1 MAYAATL
8 MQSVRRHHPESRRVI
23 VLADLPRRFP
33 DLDLAADLV
42 DCQELGIPLME
53 NMALWYSILEFN
65 TAIKPFAFSHFLA
78 RGAKIVCYLD
88 PDIYVYRPLREL
100 FTALRVHEAALTP
113 HLLEPQGDQKEPS
126 DLTILKSGVYN
137 LGFLAVRDTKPV
149 RSLLRWWAD
158 QTFIHCRADIAEH
171 MFTDQRWMDMAP
183 GFLTRPLILRHP
195 GYNVAYWNI
204 GKRAVRRRQNRW
216 LAKDDELAFFHFSGF
231 NPGDPESFSKHQN
244 RLSLRDLGP
253 ATRLVEHYRAR
264 VLANQWRHHSR
275 LAYGFATFRDGRK
288 IEPTMRRYILRA
300 IDEGRLLKSDAL
312 VVPSN
317 YFDEPEPL
325 FADKGAYLT
334 RFMYQFWLDRSDLR
348 GAFDIRSP
356 AGLANYRRWF
366 LSQGAALGVS
376 AETIRAAM
384 PTRQTREDGTR
395 AGSETPFWPALAPRT
410 WPGAAGHAAA
420 YLSGDVIV
428 SRDGFRLPSQLA
440 LLWERRADLR
450 DKFDL
455 TDPASLQE
463 YVAWGLSDGVLQQAI
478 DPSLLS
484 DSFISYFAEHSR
496 LGDRYGDVPITR
508 GMLITQAINHDS
520 GLLQAGTRFPAE
532 AKGRIAHG
540 LWFAFVAP
548 RLFHWPRGMVTP
560 VRDYFQQLTDVTMD
574 GLQLNRGTVAVWEL
588 HPKLQRSFPL
598 IDEQSVESY
607 VRWLLFDGLPQ
618 LGLTLDDLDP
628 RLRYVLAR
636 RSPRLPD
643 INRLS
648 EMVHTANPDLQT
660 RFDLATSADRAALSR
675 WVERSLSAT
684 YPHLVTSPTRPA
696 RATEDR
702 ATIGLTGLWES
713 ASGRGEDV
721 RCSAKALDAVGFTDY
736 RIIDLQSG
744 KIFYPDGQV
753 APHGALRVDV
763 NIVHHNADTAVEDW
777 IALRRRGV
785 SADRTIGFWAWELEH
800 LPQSWLHAYS
810 FFDEIWAASRFAF
823 RAFYQPRLRPVRLV
837 PMAVVPTTPK
847 RQKRAQLAVPDDHT
861 MFLFTFDYRSYV
873 ERKNP
878 LAVID
883 AFARAFPTFR
893 EKTALVIKTLGA
905 DSAPAAHQALAE
917 AVAYDNR
924 IQLMDA
930 VLSRREMMGLVAAAD
945 AYVSLHRSEGFGRGP
960 AEAMLVG
967 VPVIVTDYSGTTD
980 FATTLFRWPNATIL
994 VPTGSAGLPQMS
1006 MRQLTKCSLSTKT
1019 H

>member
-1 MAYAATL
+1 
-8 MQSVRRHHPESRRVI
+8 
-23 VLADLPRRFP
+23 
-33 DLDLAADLV
+33 
-42 DCQELGIPLME
+42 
-53 NMALWYSILEFN
+53 
-65 TAIKPFAFSHFLA
+65 
-78 RGAKIVCYLD
+78 
-88 PDIYVYRPLREL
+88 
-100 FTALRVHEAALTP
+100 
-113 HLLEPQGDQKEPS
+113 
-126 DLTILKSGVYN
+126 
-137 LGFLAVRDTKPV
+137 
-149 RSLLRWWAD
+149 
-158 QTFIHCRADIAEH
+158 
-171 MFTDQRWMDMAP
+171 
-183 GFLTRPLILRHP
+183 
-195 GYNVAYWNI
+195 
-204 GKRAVRRRQNRW
+204 
-216 LAKDDELAFFHFSGF
+216 
-231 NPGDPESFSKHQN
+231 
-244 RLSLRDLGP
+244 
-253 ATRLVEHYRAR
+253 
-264 VLANQWRHHSR
+264 
-275 LAYGFATFRDGRK
+275 
-288 IEPTMRRYILRA
+288 
-300 IDEGRLLKSDAL
+300 
-312 VVPSN
+312 
-317 YFDEPEPL
+317 
-325 FADKGAYLT
+325 
-334 RFMYQFWLDRSDLR
+334 
-348 GAFDIRSP
+348 
-356 AGLANYRRWF
+356 
-366 LSQGAALGVS
+366 
-376 AETIRAAM
+376 
-384 PTRQTREDGTR
+384 
-395 AGSETPFWPALAPRT
+395 
-410 WPGAAGHAAA
+410 
-420 YLSGDVIV
+420 
-428 SRDGFRLPSQLA
+428 
-440 LLWERRADLR
+440 
-450 DKFDL
+450 
-455 TDPASLQE
+455 
-463 YVAWGLSDGVLQQAI
+463 
-478 DPSLLS
+478 
-484 DSFISYFAEHSR
+484 
-496 LGDRYGDVPITR
+496 
-508 GMLITQAINHDS
+508 
-520 GLLQAGTRFPAE
+520 
-532 AKGRIAHG
+532 
-540 LWFAFVAP
+540 
-548 RLFHWPRGMVTP
+548 
-560 VRDYFQQLTDVTMD
+560 
-574 GLQLNRGTVAVWEL
+574 
-588 HPKLQRSFPL
+588 
-598 IDEQSVESY
+598 
-607 VRWLLFDGLPQ
+607 
-618 LGLTLDDLDP
+618 
-628 RLRYVLAR
+628 
-636 RSPRLPD
+636 
-643 INRLS
+643 
-648 EMVHTANPDLQT
+648 MVHTANPDLQT

-847 RQKRAQLAVPDDHT
+847 QQKRAQLAVPDDHT

-980 FATTLFRWPNATIL
+980 FATRHCALPVPYHLISVAERDYPGADGQRWAAPDVDAAAHQMQFVHQNPLTAEAIGKRGRKQVRLLYNPKRVGQRMLSVLKLTGVTI
-994 VPTGSAGLPQMS
+994 PSAAPILAA
-1006 MRQLTKCSLSTKT
+1006 
-1019 H
+1019 